1 MKRLSVPA
9 IALALFAAGCGSS
22 TSPSQTAPSK
32 PTFTATILPANE
44 TPPIANAENVGSGTA
59 TITFDLTND
68 ASGNVTAATATFL
81 VSMVGFPS
89 STVINIAH
97 IHTGASGVPGPI
109 LVNTTLAPGDV
120 TLSNGQ
126 ATFTKANINMT
137 ADTATAIMNN
147 PAGFYFN
154 VHTAQNPGGV
164 ARGQLVRTQ

>member
-1 MKRLSVPA
+1 MSIVDDKYWA
-9 IALALFAAGCGSS
+9 D
-22 TSPSQTAPSK
+22 TAD
-32 PTFTATILPANE
+32 F
-44 TPPIANAENVGSGTA
+44 
-59 TITFDLTND
+59 
-68 ASGNVTAATATFL
+68 
-81 VSMVGFPS
+81 VSRHHCRPDR
-89 STVINIAH
+89 VI
-97 IHTGASGVPGPI
+97 
-109 LVNTTLAPGDV
+109 APGDV